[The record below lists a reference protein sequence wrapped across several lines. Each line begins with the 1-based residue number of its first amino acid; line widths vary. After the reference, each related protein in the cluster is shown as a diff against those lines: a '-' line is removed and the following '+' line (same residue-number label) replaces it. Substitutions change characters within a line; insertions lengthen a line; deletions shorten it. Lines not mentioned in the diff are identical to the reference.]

1 MTKRAPPPGREDRF
15 VLQRREATAMCQLA
29 VATRREARLKLD
41 AGWALLAELERLNV
55 EALRVEHALSVTL
68 SRLAL

>member
-1 MTKRAPPPGREDRF
+1 
-15 VLQRREATAMCQLA
+15 MCQLA